1 MKRSLGGESEERR
14 TKAKV
19 QLGEQSDSSSQDKI
33 KAAKERIR
41 KLHQQLTQ
49 PEREVKSG
57 LDIELHP
64 LLRNIGT
71 TVQLPKNH
79 NPVKQTSRKKWFDPT
94 ALNPYVDQSDITK
107 KHTRLLKFNKQGKF
121 IAQGEKLREKLKV
134 EAEEKQKH
142 EELKQKGYYQI
153 II

>member
-57 LDIELHP
+57 LIL
-64 LLRNIGT
+64 
-71 TVQLPKNH
+71 
-79 NPVKQTSRKKWFDPT
+79 S
-94 ALNPYVDQSDITK
+94 
-107 KHTRLLKFNKQGKF
+107 F
-121 IAQGEKLREKLKV
+121 IHCLE
-134 EAEEKQKH
+134 
-142 EELKQKGYYQI
+142 I
-153 II
+153 